1 MVKLIL
7 PIELTAEIEPH
18 LPSDTKFVRV
28 DNDGN
33 FDSDPSDAE
42 VYLNGFKLKPTTLH
56 KVLAAAPGIR
66 WQQTPSAGV
75 NHILTPIF
83 LEHDIILT
91 NGAGVHAIPISEFV
105 LSLILYHA
113 KQLRELQA
121 DHDQRKWEKSWLV
134 LPELANSTVLIL
146 GTGNIGQAM
155 PSAGYANAA
164 RIKPFGA
171 RVWGGRRRP
180 EPLTNFDKVVGT
192 NEWHALLPEVDYIIV
207 ATPLTPETK
216 ALIDETVLR
225 SLPSH
230 AYLIN
235 VGRGAVV
242 DESALTKALTEGWIA
257 GAGLDTVSIEPLP
270 PESPLWSLPNLF
282 ITPHTS
288 AISPALKGRI
298 TNLFLDNLER
308 YRGNKPLRNV
318 VNKEADY

>member
-1 MVKLIL
+1 VVKLIL
-7 PIELTAEIEPH
+7 PVELANEIEP
-18 LPSDTKFVRV
+18 LIPSETNFVKV
-28 DNDGN
+28 DSDGN
-33 FDSDPSDAE
+33 FDGDPSDAE

-56 KVLAAAPGIR
+56 KVLEAAPKIR

-113 KQLRELQA
+113 KQLRQLQA
-121 DHDQRKWEKSWLV
+121 DHDQSRWEKSWLV
-134 LPELANSTVLIL
+134 LPELAKSTILIL
-146 GTGNIGQAM
+146 GTGNIGQAIA
-155 PSAGYANAA
+155 SRAKA
-164 RIKPFGA
+164 FGA

-180 EPLTNFDKVVGT
+180 EPLPNFDKIVGT
-192 NEWHALLPEVDYIIV
+192 HEWHSLLPEVDYLVV

-216 ALIDETVLR
+216 ALINETVLR
-225 SLPSH
+225 SLPNH

-242 DESALTKALTEGWIA
+242 DELALTKALTEGWIG
-257 GAGLDTVSIEPLP
+257 GAALDTVSIEPLP
-270 PESPLWSLPNLF
+270 PESHLWSLPNLF

-288 AISPALKGRI
+288 AISPALKERI
-298 TNLFLDNLER
+298 ATLFLDNLER
-308 YRGNKPLRNV
+308 YRTGQSLRNV
-318 VNKEADY
+318 VDKQAGY

>member
-28 DNDGN
+28 DSDGN

-56 KVLAAAPGIR
+56 KVLASAPGIR

-113 KQLRELQA
+113 KQLRGLQA

-146 GTGNIGQAM
+146 GTGNIGQAI
-155 PSAGYANAA
+155 AA

-180 EPLTNFDKVVGT
+180 EPLPNFDKIVGT

-216 ALIDETVLR
+216 ALIDEVVLR

-318 VNKEADY
+318 VNKEAGY

>member
-28 DNDGN
+28 DSDGN

-113 KQLRELQA
+113 KQLRQLQA

-146 GTGNIGQAM
+146 GTGNIGQAI
-155 PSAGYANAA
+155 AA

-180 EPLTNFDKVVGT
+180 EPLTNFDKIVVG
-192 NEWHALLPEVDYIIV
+192 NEWHALLPEVDYLVV

-318 VNKEADY
+318 VNKEAGY

>member
-7 PIELTAEIEPH
+7 PIELTTEIEPH

-28 DNDGN
+28 DSDGN

-113 KQLRELQA
+113 KQLRQLQA

-134 LPELANSTVLIL
+134 LPELANSNVLIL
-146 GTGNIGQAM
+146 GTGNIGQAI
-155 PSAGYANAA
+155 AA

-180 EPLTNFDKVVGT
+180 EPLPNFDKIVGT

-298 TNLFLDNLER
+298 TDLFLDNLER
-308 YRGNKPLRNV
+308 YRGNKPLQNV
-318 VNKEADY
+318 VNKEAGY

>member
-18 LPSDTKFVRV
+18 LPSDTQFVRV
-28 DNDGN
+28 DSDGN
-33 FDSDPSDAE
+33 FDGDASNAE
-42 VYLNGFKLKPTTLH
+42 IYLNGFKLKPTTLH

-83 LEHDIILT
+83 LQHDIILT

-105 LSLILYHA
+105 LTLILYHA
-113 KQLRELQA
+113 KQLRQLQA
-121 DHDQRKWEKSWLV
+121 AHDQRNWRKSWLV

-146 GTGNIGQAM
+146 GTGNIGQAI
-155 PSAGYANAA
+155 AA
-164 RIKPFGA
+164 RAKAFGA
-171 RVWGGRRRP
+171 KVWGGRRRP
-180 EPLTNFDKVVGT
+180 EPLPNFDKIVGT
-192 NEWHALLPEVDYIIV
+192 DEWHALLPEVDYIVV
-207 ATPLTPETK
+207 ATPLTAETK
-216 ALIDETVLR
+216 GLIDEKVLR

-257 GAGLDTVSIEPLP
+257 GAGLDTVSTEPLP
-270 PESPLWSLPNLF
+270 PESSLWSLPNLF

-288 AISPALKGRI
+288 AISPELKGRI
-298 TNLFLDNLER
+298 ANLFLDNLER
-308 YRGNKPLRNV
+308 YRAGQPLHNV
-318 VNKEADY
+318 VNKQAGY

>member
-1 MVKLIL
+1 MQVS
-7 PIELTAEIEPH
+7 LT
-18 LPSDTKFVRV
+18 
-28 DNDGN
+28 
-33 FDSDPSDAE
+33 
-42 VYLNGFKLKPTTLH
+42 
-56 KVLAAAPGIR
+56 
-66 WQQTPSAGV
+66 
-75 NHILTPIF
+75 
-83 LEHDIILT
+83 
-91 NGAGVHAIPISEFV
+91 
-105 LSLILYHA
+105 LILYHA

-121 DHDQRKWEKSWLV
+121 DHDQRIWEKSWLV

-155 PSAGYANAA
+155 PSAGYANAFRA
-164 RIKPFGA
+164 KAFGA

-180 EPLTNFDKVVGT
+180 EPLTNFDKIVVG
-192 NEWHALLPEVDYIIV
+192 NEWHALLLEVDYLVV

-216 ALIDETVLR
+216 ALINETVLR

-270 PESPLWSLPNLF
+270 PESPLWSLPNLL

-288 AISPALKGRI
+288 AISPALKERI
-298 TNLFLDNLER
+298 AALFLDNLER
-308 YRGNKPLRNV
+308 YRVGQPLRNV
-318 VNKEADY
+318 VNKQAGY

>member
-1 MVKLIL
+1 VVKLIL
-7 PIELTAEIEPH
+7 PIELAAEIELH
-18 LPSDTKFVRV
+18 LPSDTKFVQV
-28 DNDGN
+28 DSDGN
-33 FDSDPSDAE
+33 FDGDASDAE

-56 KVLAAAPGIR
+56 KVLVAAPKIR

-91 NGAGVHAIPISEFV
+91 NGAGVHAIPIAEFV

-113 KQLRELQA
+113 KQLRQLQA
-121 DHDQRKWEKSWLV
+121 AHDQRSWRKSWLV

-146 GTGNIGQAM
+146 GTGNIGQAI
-155 PSAGYANAA
+155 AA
-164 RIKPFGA
+164 RLKAFGA

-180 EPLTNFDKVVGT
+180 EPLPNFDKIVGT

-216 ALIDETVLR
+216 ALIDEEVLR
-225 SLPSH
+225 LLPSH

-298 TNLFLDNLER
+298 ANLFLDNLER
-308 YRGNKPLRNV
+308 YRIGKPLRNV
-318 VNKEADY
+318 VNKQAGY

>member
-1 MVKLIL
+1 MTKLIL
-7 PIELTAEIEPH
+7 PIELATEIEPN

-28 DNDGN
+28 DSDGN
-33 FDSDPSDAE
+33 FDGDPSDAE

-56 KVLAAAPGIR
+56 KVLTTAPKIR

-75 NHILTPIF
+75 NHILTPTF

-121 DHDQRKWEKSWLV
+121 AHDRQHWRRSWLV

-146 GTGNIGQAM
+146 GTGNIGQAIA
-155 PSAGYANAA
+155 SRLKA
-164 RIKPFGA
+164 FGT

-180 EPLTNFDKVVGT
+180 EALPNFDKIVGQ
-192 NEWHALLPEVDYIIV
+192 NEWHALLPEVDYLVV

-216 ALIDETVLR
+216 ALIDEEVLR
-225 SLPSH
+225 ALPNH
-230 AYLIN
+230 GYLIN

-242 DESALTKALTEGWIA
+242 DESALTKALAEGWIG
-257 GAGLDTVSIEPLP
+257 GAALDTVSIEPLP
-270 PESPLWSLPNLF
+270 QESPLWSLPNLL

-288 AISPALKGRI
+288 AISPALKERI
-298 TNLFLDNLER
+298 AALFLDNLQR
-308 YRGNKPLRNV
+308 FRNGQPLRNV
-318 VNKEADY
+318 VNKQAGY

>member
-1 MVKLIL
+1 MAKLIL

-18 LPSDTKFVRV
+18 LPLDTKFVRV
-28 DNDGN
+28 DSDGN

-56 KVLAAAPGIR
+56 KVLAEAPGIR

-83 LEHDIILT
+83 LEHNIVLT
-91 NGAGVHAIPISEFV
+91 NGEGVHAIPISEFV

-180 EPLTNFDKVVGT
+180 EPLTNFDKIVVG
-192 NEWHALLPEVDYIIV
+192 NEWHALFPEVDYLVV

-235 VGRGAVV
+235 VGRGSVV

-270 PESPLWSLPNLF
+270 PESPLWSLSNLF

-318 VNKEADY
+318 VNKEAGY

>member
-7 PIELTAEIEPH
+7 PIELTTEIEPH

-28 DNDGN
+28 DSDGN
-33 FDSDPSDAE
+33 FDGDASDAE
-42 VYLNGFKLKPTTLH
+42 IYLNGFKLKPTTLH

-146 GTGNIGQAM
+146 GTGNIGQAI
-155 PSAGYANAA
+155 AA

-180 EPLTNFDKVVGT
+180 EPLPNFDKIVVG
-192 NEWHALLPEVDYIIV
+192 NEWHALLPEVDYLVV

-318 VNKEADY
+318 VNKEAGY

>member
-7 PIELTAEIEPH
+7 PIELAAEIEPH

-28 DNDGN
+28 DSDGN
-33 FDSDPSDAE
+33 FDGDASDAE
-42 VYLNGFKLKPTTLH
+42 VYLSGLELKPTTLH

-83 LEHDIILT
+83 LEYDIILT

-105 LSLILYHA
+105 LTLILYHA

-121 DHDQRKWEKSWLV
+121 DHDQRIWEKSWLV

-146 GTGNIGQAM
+146 GTGNIGQAIA
-155 PSAGYANAA
+155 SRAKA
-164 RIKPFGA
+164 FGA

-180 EPLTNFDKVVGT
+180 EPLTNFDKIVVG
-192 NEWHALLPEVDYIIV
+192 NEWHALLPEVDYLVV

-216 ALIDETVLR
+216 ALIDETVLC

-270 PESPLWSLPNLF
+270 PESPLWSLPNLL

-288 AISPALKGRI
+288 AISPALKERI
-298 TNLFLDNLER
+298 AALFLDNLER
-308 YRGNKPLRNV
+308 YRVGQPLRNV
-318 VNKEADY
+318 VNKQAGY

>member
-7 PIELTAEIEPH
+7 PIELAAEIEPY
-18 LPSDTKFVRV
+18 LSADTQFVRV
-28 DNDGN
+28 DSDGN
-33 FDSDPSDAE
+33 FDGDASDAE
-42 VYLNGFKLKPTTLH
+42 IYLNGFKLKPTTLH
-56 KVLAAAPGIR
+56 KVLAAAPGLR

-83 LEHDIILT
+83 LQHDIILT
-91 NGAGVHAIPISEFV
+91 NAAGVHAIPISEFV
-105 LSLILYHA
+105 LTLILYHA
-113 KQLRELQA
+113 KQLRLLQA
-121 DHDQRKWEKSWLV
+121 DHDQRIWEKSWLV
-134 LPELANSTVLIL
+134 LPELANSTVLII
-146 GTGNIGQAM
+146 GTGNIGQAI
-155 PSAGYANAA
+155 ADRAKA
-164 RIKPFGA
+164 FGA
-171 RVWGGRRRP
+171 RVWGGRLRP
-180 EPLTNFDKVVGT
+180 EPLPNFDKIVGAD
-192 NEWHALLPEVDYIIV
+192 EWHALLPEVDYIIV

-216 ALIDETVLR
+216 GLINETVLR

-270 PESPLWSLPNLF
+270 PESPLWSLPNLL

-298 TNLFLDNLER
+298 AALFLDNLER
-308 YRGNKPLRNV
+308 YGAGQPLRNV
-318 VNKEADY
+318 VNKQAGY

>member
-7 PIELTAEIEPH
+7 PIELAAEIEPH

-28 DNDGN
+28 DSDGN
-33 FDSDPSDAE
+33 FDGDASDAE

-83 LEHDIILT
+83 LQHDIILT

-105 LSLILYHA
+105 LTLILYHA
-113 KQLRELQA
+113 KQLRQLQA
-121 DHDQRKWEKSWLV
+121 AHDQRNWRKSWLV
-134 LPELANSTVLIL
+134 LPELANSTVLIV
-146 GTGNIGQAM
+146 GTGNIGQAVA
-155 PSAGYANAA
+155 SRAKA
-164 RIKPFGA
+164 FGA

-180 EPLTNFDKVVGT
+180 EPLPNFDKIVGT
-192 NEWHALLPEVDYIIV
+192 DEWHALLPEVDYIVV

-270 PESPLWSLPNLF
+270 PESPLWSLPNLL

-288 AISPALKGRI
+288 AISPALKERI
-298 TNLFLDNLER
+298 AALFLDNLER
-308 YRGNKPLRNV
+308 YRVGQPLRNV
-318 VNKEADY
+318 VNKQAGY

>member
-28 DNDGN
+28 DSDGS
-33 FDSDPSDAE
+33 FDGDPSDAE

-121 DHDQRKWEKSWLV
+121 DHNQRKWEKSWLV

-146 GTGNIGQAM
+146 GTGNIGQAI
-155 PSAGYANAA
+155 AA

-180 EPLTNFDKVVGT
+180 EPLPNFDKIVVG
-192 NEWHALLPEVDYIIV
+192 NEWHALLPEVDYVIV

-288 AISPALKGRI
+288 AITPALKGRI
-298 TNLFLDNLER
+298 TDLFLDNLER
-308 YRGNKPLRNV
+308 YQGNKPLRNV
-318 VNKEADY
+318 VNKEAGY

>member
-7 PIELTAEIEPH
+7 PIELAAEIEPY
-18 LPSDTKFVRV
+18 LSADTQFVRV
-28 DNDGN
+28 DSDGN
-33 FDSDPSDAE
+33 FDGDASDAE
-42 VYLNGFKLKPTTLH
+42 IYLNGFKLKPTTLH
-56 KVLAAAPGIR
+56 KVLAAAPGLC

-91 NGAGVHAIPISEFV
+91 NAAGVHAIPISEFV
-105 LSLILYHA
+105 LTLILYHA
-113 KQLRELQA
+113 KQLRQLQA
-121 DHDQRKWEKSWLV
+121 DHDQRRWEKSWLV
-134 LPELANSTVLIL
+134 LPELANSTVLII
-146 GTGNIGQAM
+146 GTGNIGQAI
-155 PSAGYANAA
+155 ADRAKA
-164 RIKPFGA
+164 FGA
-171 RVWGGRRRP
+171 RVWGGRLRP
-180 EPLTNFDKVVGT
+180 APLPNFDKIVGAD
-192 NEWHALLPEVDYIIV
+192 EWHALLPEVDYIIV
-207 ATPLTPETK
+207 TTPLTPETK
-216 ALIDETVLR
+216 GLIDETVLR

-270 PESPLWSLPNLF
+270 PESPLWSLPNLL

-298 TNLFLDNLER
+298 AALFLDNLER
-308 YRGNKPLRNV
+308 YRAGQPLRNV
-318 VNKEADY
+318 VNKQAGY

>member
-7 PIELTAEIEPH
+7 PIELAAEIEPH
-18 LPSDTKFVRV
+18 LPSDTQFVRV
-28 DNDGN
+28 DSDGN
-33 FDSDPSDAE
+33 FDGDASDAE

-83 LEHDIILT
+83 LQHDIILT

-105 LSLILYHA
+105 LTLILYHA
-113 KQLRELQA
+113 KQLRQLQA
-121 DHDQRKWEKSWLV
+121 AHDQRNWRKSWLV

-146 GTGNIGQAM
+146 GTGNIGQAI
-155 PSAGYANAA
+155 AA
-164 RIKPFGA
+164 RTKAFGA

-180 EPLTNFDKVVGT
+180 ELLPNFDKIVGT
-192 NEWHALLPEVDYIIV
+192 DEWHALLPEVDYIVV

-216 ALIDETVLR
+216 GLIDEKVLR

-270 PESPLWSLPNLF
+270 PESSLWSLPNLF

-298 TNLFLDNLER
+298 ANLFLDNLER
-308 YRGNKPLRNV
+308 YRAGQPLQNV
-318 VNKEADY
+318 VNKQAGY

>member
-7 PIELTAEIEPH
+7 PIELAAEIEPH
-18 LPSDTKFVRV
+18 LPSDTRFVRV
-28 DNDGN
+28 DSDGN
-33 FDSDPSDAE
+33 FDGDASDAE

-83 LEHDIILT
+83 LQHDIILT

-105 LSLILYHA
+105 LTLILYHA
-113 KQLRELQA
+113 KQLRQLQVA
-121 DHDQRKWEKSWLV
+121 HDQRSWRKSWLV

-146 GTGNIGQAM
+146 GTGNIGQAIA
-155 PSAGYANAA
+155 SRAKA
-164 RIKPFGA
+164 FGA

-180 EPLTNFDKVVGT
+180 EPLPNFDKIVGT
-192 NEWHALLPEVDYIIV
+192 DEWHALLPEVDYIIV

-216 ALIDETVLR
+216 GLIDEKVLR

-270 PESPLWSLPNLF
+270 PESALWSLPNLL

-298 TNLFLDNLER
+298 AALFLHNLER
-308 YRGNKPLRNV
+308 YRAGQPLQNV
-318 VNKEADY
+318 VNKQAGY

>member
-7 PIELTAEIEPH
+7 PIELAAEIEPH
-18 LPSDTKFVRV
+18 LPSDTKFVQV
-28 DNDGN
+28 DSDGN
-33 FDSDPSDAE
+33 FDGDASDAE
-42 VYLNGFKLKPTTLH
+42 VYLNGFKLKPTALH
-56 KVLAAAPGIR
+56 KVLASAPGIR

-105 LSLILYHA
+105 LTLILYHA
-113 KQLRELQA
+113 KQLRQLQT
-121 DHDQRKWEKSWLV
+121 DHDQRRWEKSWLV

-146 GTGNIGQAM
+146 GTGNIGQAIA
-155 PSAGYANAA
+155 SRLKA
-164 RIKPFGA
+164 FGA
-171 RVWGGRRRP
+171 LVWGGRRRP
-180 EPLTNFDKVVGT
+180 EPLANFDKIVVD
-192 NEWHALLPEVDYIIV
+192 NEWHALLPEVDYLV
-207 ATPLTPETK
+207 VTTPLTPETK

-242 DESALTKALTEGWIA
+242 DESALTKALTEGWIG

-270 PESPLWSLPNLF
+270 PESPLWSLPNLL

-288 AISPALKGRI
+288 AISPALKERI
-298 TNLFLDNLER
+298 TALFLDNLER
-308 YRGNKPLRNV
+308 YRIGQPLRNV
-318 VNKEADY
+318 VNKQAGY

>member
-28 DNDGN
+28 DSDGN
-33 FDSDPSDAE
+33 FDGDASDAE
-42 VYLNGFKLKPTTLH
+42 IYLNGFKLKPTTLH
-56 KVLAAAPGIR
+56 KVLTAAPGIR

-83 LEHDIILT
+83 LEHDITLT

-113 KQLRELQA
+113 KQLRQLQA

-146 GTGNIGQAM
+146 GTGNIGQAI
-155 PSAGYANAA
+155 AA

-180 EPLTNFDKVVGT
+180 EPLPNFDKIVGT

-216 ALIDETVLR
+216 ALIDEAVLR

-318 VNKEADY
+318 VNKEAGY

>member
-1 MVKLIL
+1 MQVS
-7 PIELTAEIEPH
+7 LT
-18 LPSDTKFVRV
+18 
-28 DNDGN
+28 
-33 FDSDPSDAE
+33 
-42 VYLNGFKLKPTTLH
+42 
-56 KVLAAAPGIR
+56 
-66 WQQTPSAGV
+66 
-75 NHILTPIF
+75 
-83 LEHDIILT
+83 
-91 NGAGVHAIPISEFV
+91 
-105 LSLILYHA
+105 LILYHA

-121 DHDQRKWEKSWLV
+121 DHDQRIWEKSWLV

-155 PSAGYANAA
+155 PSAGYANAFRA
-164 RIKPFGA
+164 KAFGA

-180 EPLTNFDKVVGT
+180 EPLTNFDKIVVG
-192 NEWHALLPEVDYIIV
+192 NEWHALLPEVDYLVV

-216 ALIDETVLR
+216 ALINETVLR

-270 PESPLWSLPNLF
+270 PESPLWSLPNLL

-288 AISPALKGRI
+288 AISPALKERI
-298 TNLFLDNLER
+298 AALFLDNLER
-308 YRGNKPLRNV
+308 YRVGQPLRNV
-318 VNKEADY
+318 VNKQAGY

>member
-28 DNDGN
+28 DSDGN

-56 KVLAAAPGIR
+56 KVLASAPGIR

-113 KQLRELQA
+113 KQLRQLQA

-146 GTGNIGQAM
+146 GTGNIGQAI
-155 PSAGYANAA
+155 AA
-164 RIKPFGA
+164 RIKPFEA

-180 EPLTNFDKVVGT
+180 EPLPNFDKIVGT

-298 TNLFLDNLER
+298 KDLFLDNLER
-308 YRGNKPLRNV
+308 YRGNKPLQNV
-318 VNKEADY
+318 VNKEAGY

>member
-7 PIELTAEIEPH
+7 PTELAAEIEPH
-18 LPSDTKFVRV
+18 LPSDTRFVRV
-28 DNDGN
+28 DSDGN

-113 KQLRELQA
+113 KQLRQLQA
-121 DHDQRKWEKSWLV
+121 AHDQRTWRKSWLV

-146 GTGNIGQAM
+146 GTGNIGQAI
-155 PSAGYANAA
+155 AA

-180 EPLTNFDKVVGT
+180 EPLTNFDKIVVG
-192 NEWHALLPEVDYIIV
+192 NEWHALLPEVDYLVV
-207 ATPLTPETK
+207 ATPLTPQTK

-235 VGRGAVV
+235 VGRGSVV
-242 DESALTKALTEGWIA
+242 DESALTNALTEGWIV

-298 TNLFLDNLER
+298 TDLFLDNLER
-308 YRGNKPLRNV
+308 YRGNKLLRNV
-318 VNKEADY
+318 VNKEAGY

>member
-28 DNDGN
+28 DSDGN
-33 FDSDPSDAE
+33 FDGDASDAE
-42 VYLNGFKLKPTTLH
+42 IYLNGFKLKPTTLH
-56 KVLAAAPGIR
+56 KVLAVAPGIR

-83 LEHDIILT
+83 LEHDITLT
-91 NGAGVHAIPISEFV
+91 NGTGVHAIPISEFV

-113 KQLRELQA
+113 KQLRQLQA

-146 GTGNIGQAM
+146 GTGNIGQAI
-155 PSAGYANAA
+155 AA

-171 RVWGGRRRP
+171 IVWGGRRRP
-180 EPLTNFDKVVGT
+180 EPLPNFDKIVGAD
-192 NEWHALLPEVDYIIV
+192 EWHALLPEVDYIIV

-298 TNLFLDNLER
+298 ANLFLDNLER

-318 VNKEADY
+318 VNKEAGY

>member
-28 DNDGN
+28 DSDGN

-42 VYLNGFKLKPTTLH
+42 VYLNGFELKPTTLH

-146 GTGNIGQAM
+146 GTGNIGQAI
-155 PSAGYANAA
+155 AA

-180 EPLTNFDKVVGT
+180 EPLPNFDKIVGT

-225 SLPSH
+225 LLPSH

-298 TNLFLDNLER
+298 TDLFLDNLER

-318 VNKEADY
+318 VNKKAGY

>member
-7 PIELTAEIEPH
+7 PIELAAEIEPH
-18 LPSDTKFVRV
+18 LSADTQFVQV
-28 DNDGN
+28 DSDGN
-33 FDSDPSDAE
+33 FDGDASDAE
-42 VYLNGFKLKPTTLH
+42 IYLNGFKLKPTTLH
-56 KVLAAAPGIR
+56 KVLGAAPGLR

-83 LEHDIILT
+83 LQHDIILT
-91 NGAGVHAIPISEFV
+91 NAAGVHAIPISEFV
-105 LSLILYHA
+105 LTLILYHA
-113 KQLRELQA
+113 KQLRQLQA
-121 DHDQRKWEKSWLV
+121 DHDQRIWEKSWLV
-134 LPELANSTVLIL
+134 LPELANSTVLIV
-146 GTGNIGQAM
+146 GTGNIGQAIA
-155 PSAGYANAA
+155 SRAKA
-164 RIKPFGA
+164 FGA
-171 RVWGGRRRP
+171 RVWGGRRHP
-180 EPLTNFDKVVGT
+180 ESLPNFDKIVGT
-192 NEWHALLPEVDYIIV
+192 DEWHALLPEVDYIIV

-216 ALIDETVLR
+216 GLIDETVLR

-298 TNLFLDNLER
+298 AALFLDNLER
-308 YRGNKPLRNV
+308 YRAGQPLRNV
-318 VNKEADY
+318 VNKQAGY